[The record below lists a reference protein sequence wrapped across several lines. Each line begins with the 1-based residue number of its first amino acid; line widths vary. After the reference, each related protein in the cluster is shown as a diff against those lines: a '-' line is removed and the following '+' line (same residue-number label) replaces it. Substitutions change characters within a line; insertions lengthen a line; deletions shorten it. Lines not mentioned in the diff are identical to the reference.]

1 MIVQENVVKCETE
14 LWFPSSS
21 LTNHDGDGDGDGSED
36 VAKQK
41 I

>member
-21 LTNHDGDGDGDGSED
+21 LTNHDGDGDGSED